1 MERADLVRG
10 KGRRGTDS
18 VVLRGS
24 RSGGKV
30 LGRDGM
36 FEGWSLCKNERYN
49 FFFFLFTL
57 WGIMAFLFFPD
68 QGLLRKLGGGSERDN
83 VVFVNDDND

>member
-18 VVLRGS
+18 MVLRGS
-24 RSGGKV
+24 RSGGRV

-36 FEGWSLCKNERYN
+36 FEWWGLCKNEIYI
-49 FFFFLFTL
+49 FFFLFTL
-57 WGIMAFLFFPD
+57 WGIMAFLFFP
-68 QGLLRKLGGGSERDN
+68 
-83 VVFVNDDND
+83 